1 MSKTIQIKRGPR
13 ATMPALAQGELGMTT
28 DSGAEGLFIGNG
40 TENIEIARK
49 SNLQTHSENSG
60 IHVTADEKAAWN
72 AKLDSF
78 TETDPTV
85 PAWAKADTKPTYT
98 ANEVGATPASH
109 ASNTS
114 IHVTSN
120 EKAAWNAKQDKL
132 TKPDGKSYMTFS
144 SPNNFTLKVNDTT
157 KHWDGTLEY
166 FASNKTWAVWDGTTT
181 LSAVDNDGEYIMCLR
196 GTGNTRITG
205 ANSNYKWV
213 LTGSDIACIGNIENL
228 LDYTTV
234 SSGKHPTMA
243 VYCYAYMFR
252 DCTSLIQAPTL
263 SATTLTTGCYY
274 SMFYG
279 CTSLTQV
286 PALPATTLTN
296 GCYQDMFYGCTS
308 LTQVPSLPATTLAE
322 NCYRRMFYGCT
333 SLIQASSLPATT
345 LANYCYYN
353 MFRGC
358 TGLTQAP
365 SLPATTLANYCY
377 CSMFYGCTGLIQ
389 VPSLPATTLV
399 NYCYSN
405 MFQGCTSL
413 IHAPSLPAATLAD
426 HCYNSMFYGCTSLI
440 QASSLPATTL
450 AKNCY
455 YSMFYGCTSLA
466 QIPALPATT
475 LAENCYNSMF
485 YGCSS
490 LKLSSTQT
498 GEYTQEYR
506 IPTSST
512 GTTATNALNYMF
524 TSTGGTFTGTPVIN
538 TTYYLSSDNMVVRDT
553 EVSTLNGYVGSM
565 IDSSIG
571 NAAYTKAET
580 LSDTTK
586 TVFGLNSSAV
596 PDDALSF
603 IGKYN
608 QHWWL
613 RRSTTTGEE
622 EIVRAND
629 RNAYPDSGILDG
641 YEYLEYYGVPLENA
655 VRANGLVTNMI
666 NRTTSVDEPDTSY
679 QTYMTRGEALFS
691 STTSPT
697 ANGAIAWQYS

>member
-13 ATMPALAQGELGMTT
+13 ATMPTLAQGELGMTT

-40 TENIEIARK
+40 TENIEFARK
-49 SNLQTHSENSG
+49 SDLQTHSENSG

-263 SATTLTTGCYY
+263 SATTLTNGCYY

-279 CTSLTQV
+279 CTSLTQA
-286 PALPATTLTN
+286 PA
-296 GCYQDMFYGCTS
+296 
-308 LTQVPSLPATTLAE
+308 
-322 NCYRRMFYGCT
+322 
-333 SLIQASSLPATT
+333 LPATT

-426 HCYNSMFYGCTSLI
+426 HCYNSMFYGC
-440 QASSLPATTL
+440 
-450 AKNCY
+450 
-455 YSMFYGCTSLA
+455 
-466 QIPALPATT
+466 
-475 LAENCYNSMF
+475 
-485 YGCSS
+485 SS

-553 EVSTLNGYVGSM
+553 EVSTLNGHVGSM

-571 NAAYTKAET
+571 NR
-580 LSDTTK
+580 
-586 TVFGLNSSAV
+586 V
-596 PDDALSF
+596 
-603 IGKYN
+603 
-608 QHWWL
+608 
-613 RRSTTTGEE
+613 
-622 EIVRAND
+622 
-629 RNAYPDSGILDG
+629 
-641 YEYLEYYGVPLENA
+641 
-655 VRANGLVTNMI
+655 NGLVTNMI
-666 NRTTSVDEPDTSY
+666 NRPTSVDEPDTSY
-679 QTYMTRGEALFS
+679 QTYMARGEALFS